1 MEDLATAASNA
12 TIVMM
17 SLRVT
22 RNAGRIGDVRHAKA
36 QETDTIKRQRWPR
49 SKSRR
54 GFHLQFFGMFLKMT
68 VMYHIKSI
76 GHLFYVESV

>member
-36 QETDTIKRQRWPR
+36 QETVTIKRQRWPR

-54 GFHLQFFGMFLKMT
+54 GFHLQLLGMFLKKT
-68 VMYHIKSI
+68 VMYYINQLVI
-76 GHLFYVESV
+76 